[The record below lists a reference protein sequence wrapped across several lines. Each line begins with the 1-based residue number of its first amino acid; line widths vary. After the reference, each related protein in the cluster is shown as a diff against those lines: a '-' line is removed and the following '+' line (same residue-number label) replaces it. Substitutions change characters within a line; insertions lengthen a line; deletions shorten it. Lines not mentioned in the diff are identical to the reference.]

1 MTMVIMLGIVIVLA
15 SIILMKISYNQQNN
29 RFFDKE
35 NTNAMRGFW
44 SLIIILVHIPV
55 VYQNQIQDMLGSFAY
70 IGVTFFFM
78 TSAYGLK
85 ISLEN
90 SQNKLMFWKRRLIK
104 ILIPCITTNIVSM
117 IISNITKGKVSL
129 SDIVHINDWVKWL
142 LVCYVIFEIVNILV
156 PEEKGDKYVCLG
168 VLGFSLI
175 IYISKMIGIFES
187 TVWCSEIFG
196 FVWGIIFAS
205 KKEEIYNWI
214 NEKWQKKV
222 ILGFIGTLMMGIF
235 YLKFKSMLFI
245 GDYVL
250 KIILGLVI
258 IFFVLILNTRINLN
272 NRIGKVLG
280 KISYETYLLQWTMIP
295 LVGCLGLKE
304 SGIYI
309 LILYVSIILVAYV
322 INRVDKKIFEML
334 R

>member
-1 MTMVIMLGIVIVLA
+1 MTVMIMLGIVIA
-15 SIILMKISYNQQNN
+15 LMSTMLVGINYSQQDN

-44 SLIIILVHIPV
+44 SLIIILVHIPS

-85 ISLEN
+85 MSLRN
-90 SQNKLMFWKRRLIK
+90 SQNKLRFWRRRLIK
-104 ILIPCITTNIVSM
+104 ILVPCITTNIVS
-117 IISNITKGKVSL
+117 IIVLNIIEEKASL
-129 SDIVHINDWVKWL
+129 SDVVHINDWVKWL
-142 LVCYVIFEIVNILV
+142 LVCYGIFEIVNIVV
-156 PEEKGDKYVCLG
+156 PKEKNDKYVCVG
-168 VLGFSLI
+168 VLVFSLM
-175 IYISKMIGIFES
+175 IYILKMIGIFES
-187 TVWCSEIFG
+187 TTWCSEIFG

-205 KKEEIYNWI
+205 KKEEIYDWI

-222 ILGFIGTLMMGIF
+222 MVGFIGTLMIGIF
-235 YLKFKSMLFI
+235 YLKFKNILFL

-250 KIILGLVI
+250 KIILGLAI
-258 IFFVLILNTRINLN
+258 IFFVLILNTRMNLN
-272 NRIGKVLG
+272 NRISRMLG

-295 LVGCLGLKE
+295 AISCLGLKE
-304 SGIYI
+304 SGVYI
-309 LILYVSIILVAYV
+309 LMLYISIILVAYIV
-322 INRVDKKIFEML
+322 NGVDKKIFEIL

>member
-1 MTMVIMLGIVIVLA
+1 MTVMIMLGIVIA
-15 SIILMKISYNQQNN
+15 LMSTMLVGINYSQQDN

-44 SLIIILVHIPV
+44 SLIIILVHIPS

-85 ISLEN
+85 MSLRN
-90 SQNKLMFWKRRLIK
+90 SQNKLRFWRRRLIK
-104 ILIPCITTNIVSM
+104 ILVPCITTNIVS
-117 IISNITKGKVSL
+117 IIVLNIIEEKASL
-129 SDIVHINDWVKWL
+129 SDVVHINDWVKWL
-142 LVCYVIFEIVNILV
+142 LVCYGIFEIVNIVV
-156 PEEKGDKYVCLG
+156 PKEKNDKYVCVG
-168 VLGFSLI
+168 VLGFSLM
-175 IYISKMIGIFES
+175 IYILKMIGIFES
-187 TVWCSEIFG
+187 TTWCSEIFG

-205 KKEEIYNWI
+205 KKEEIYDWI

-222 ILGFIGTLMMGIF
+222 MTGFIGTLMIGIC
-235 YLKFKSMLFI
+235 YLKFKNILFL

-250 KIILGLVI
+250 KIILGLAI

-272 NRIGKVLG
+272 NRISRMLA

-295 LVGCLGLKE
+295 AIGCLGLKE
-304 SGIYI
+304 SGVYI
-309 LILYVSIILVAYV
+309 LMLYISIILVAYIV
-322 INRVDKKIFEML
+322 NGVDKKIFEIL